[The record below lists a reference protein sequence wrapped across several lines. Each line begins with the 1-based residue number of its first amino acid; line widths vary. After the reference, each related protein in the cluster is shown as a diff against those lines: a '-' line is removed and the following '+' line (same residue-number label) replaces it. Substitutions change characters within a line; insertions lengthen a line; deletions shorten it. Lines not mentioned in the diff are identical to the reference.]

1 MSDLIVVLNRG
12 AIEQSGPPQ
21 EVDKHPRSEFVA
33 TFLGESN
40 ILKGIVA
47 RHDGQAWLAAGGSRR
62 IPLSASAD
70 FSDGQALAY
79 VIRPE
84 SITVTTQLREGTV
97 SLRGR
102 VVDTTFTGDALR
114 LRIDLGW
121 SDPIVAKILSRDG
134 ISLPQPGEEV
144 PVSWSLA
151 DGTSIRC

>member
-1 MSDLIVVLNRG
+1 LSV
-12 AIEQSGPPQ
+12 P
-21 EVDKHPRSEFVA
+21 VDFNDDQ
-33 TFLGESN
+33 T
-40 ILKGIVA
+40 
-47 RHDGQAWLAAGGSRR
+47 
-62 IPLSASAD
+62 
-70 FSDGQALAY
+70 LAY

-84 SITVTTQLREGTV
+84 SISVAADTREGAV
-97 SLRGR
+97 NFRGR

-151 DGTSIRC
+151 DGTSIRCQ